1 MRATVIFVAPLI
13 LLISGPAGASGP
25 EQVAPTLLPR
35 GLPALPLVGDPTLVR
50 LVLRARALPGTNAQR
65 YLWLERQ
72 GATLRGDASVPGRR
86 RARALQGYLARYK
99 ADWAARWVA
108 ERLHAFTGQV
118 RERALCEA
126 RFAPAVGPEVRRRFL
141 ERLSRA
147 ERIFTGAVNP
157 VLWRDWPA
165 IPVEVSQ
172 RHSVAGIVADAQGR
186 RVITLR
192 PDSTVKDM
200 LHELGH
206 ITEYRAGPNL
216 LATAHAARARRA
228 RRSVPRP
235 LRALLPGTRY
245 PAQVTAYDGGYVDQY
260 MGRYYRDGYT
270 EVVSMCVERFRSAER
285 MLDLFYRDG
294 DYLLVL
300 LTALQT
306 PRDPRR

>member
-1 MRATVIFVAPLI
+1 
-13 LLISGPAGASGP
+13 
-25 EQVAPTLLPR
+25 
-35 GLPALPLVGDPTLVR
+35 
-50 LVLRARALPGTNAQR
+50 
-65 YLWLERQ
+65 
-72 GATLRGDASVPGRR
+72 
-86 RARALQGYLARYK
+86 
-99 ADWAARWVA
+99 
-108 ERLHAFTGQV
+108 
-118 RERALCEA
+118 
-126 RFAPAVGPEVRRRFL
+126 VGPEARRRFRD
-141 ERLSRA
+141 RLSRA

-157 VLWRDWPA
+157 ELWRDWPA

-172 RHSVAGIVADAQGR
+172 RHGVAGIVAEAQGQ

-206 ITEYRAGPNL
+206 ITEYRAGPTL

-228 RRSVPRP
+228 RSSTPCA

-270 EVVSMCVERFRSAER
+270 EVVSMCVERFHSPEQ

-306 PRDPRR
+306 PRAPRR